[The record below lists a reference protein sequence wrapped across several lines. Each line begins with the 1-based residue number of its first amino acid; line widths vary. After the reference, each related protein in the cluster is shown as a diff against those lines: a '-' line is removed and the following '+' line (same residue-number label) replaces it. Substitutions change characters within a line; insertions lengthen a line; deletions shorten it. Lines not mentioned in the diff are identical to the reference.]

1 MRIINTFR
9 LITLVLIVNSCTAQ
23 RLTLGLGTLMGTIGI
38 FEGNCMPSPG
48 VAPCHPSPI
57 STTVY
62 ITSPSEKFQVELLKD
77 SVVTNEMGKFSI
89 NLPVGDYSI
98 FLRDGEGVVCS
109 EMRCNTGCLCSP
121 LEIVQDST
129 TQIATNL
136 DHASW

>member
-1 MRIINTFR
+1 MGIIHTFR
-9 LITLVLIVNSCTAQ
+9 LIILVLIVSSCTAQ
-23 RLTLGLGTLMGTIGI
+23 QLPLGLGTLIGTIGI

-62 ITSPSEKFQVELLKD
+62 ITSPSENFKVELLKD
-77 SVVTNEMGKFSI
+77 SVVTNELGKFSI
-89 NLPVGDYSI
+89 NLPVGDYSL
-98 FLRDGEGVVCS
+98 FLKDGKDVVCS

-121 LEIVQDST
+121 LEIVRDST
-129 TQIATNL
+129 TRISTNL